1 MDPSDRVREELPEW
15 SLDDDGIHRTFE
27 VADYGAAMG
36 LTVQIGL
43 EAQRRNHHPEIAV
56 GWGSV
61 VVSLVTHDADNAVTD
76 KDVDLAAWI
85 DRTVV
90 GDDA

>member
-1 MDPSDRVREELPEW
+1 MTAYAQNSQTGAWTTTGSTAR
-15 SLDDDGIHRTFE
+15 FE

-43 EAQRRNHHPEIAV
+43 EAQRRNHHPEITV

-85 DRTVV
+85 DQTIG